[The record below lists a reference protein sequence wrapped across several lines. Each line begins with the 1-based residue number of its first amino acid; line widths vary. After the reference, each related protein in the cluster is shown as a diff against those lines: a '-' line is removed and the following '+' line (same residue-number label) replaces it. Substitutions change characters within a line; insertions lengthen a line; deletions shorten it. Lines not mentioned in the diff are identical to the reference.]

1 MHIQVWYLPEKL
13 MGEAMKLQQLR
24 YFVAVFEEGSFSAAA
39 ERVNATQSGLSMHV
53 SQLEKRYGVS
63 LFTRSSSGVA
73 PTETGRS
80 FYEESVHVIAAA
92 NRAEDRLR
100 NLSKAVV
107 GHINVGLMP
116 TFTRSVLTNVLLR
129 LAKEYC
135 EVRVSVSEA
144 YSGELADLVA
154 EGRLDFGIVPAFDRN
169 TSLFCT
175 PIGRDQ
181 ECFVCAASSDIPF
194 QPRMVL
200 KNLPPQRLVVPGPAN
215 ARRHRIDNYIAEN
228 GIKVREILEID
239 TMYGTLDLVSRSDWV
254 AILPG
259 LLCLPD
265 LDGARRRISPL
276 ADPPLHVDYLRIEQR
291 AKPLT
296 QAAQVFANILQE
308 ELSEALKIPPVSCA

>member
-1 MHIQVWYLPEKL
+1 
-13 MGEAMKLQQLR
+13 MKLQQLR

-53 SQLEKRYGVS
+53 SQIEKRYGVS
-63 LFTRSSSGVA
+63 LFTRSSSGVT

-80 FYEESVHVIAAA
+80 FYEESVQVIAAA

-100 NLSKAVV
+100 SLSKTVV
-107 GHINVGLMP
+107 GHISVGLMP

-129 LAKEYC
+129 LAQEYS

-144 YSGELADLVA
+144 YSGELADMVVD
-154 EGRLDFGIVPAFDRN
+154 GKLDFAVVPAFDRN
-169 TSLFCT
+169 SSLYCT

-181 ECFVCAASSDIPF
+181 ECFVCSANSDLVIGSKALL
-194 QPRMVL
+194 RT
-200 KNLPPQRLVVPGPAN
+200 LPPQRLVVPGPAN
-215 ARRHRIDNYIAEN
+215 ARRHRIDSYLNEN
-228 GIKVREILEID
+228 GIKVREVLEID

-259 LLCLPD
+259 LLCIPD
-265 LDGARRRISPL
+265 LDGARRRVAPL

-296 QAAQVFANILQE
+296 QAAQVFANILQQ
-308 ELSEALKIPPVSCA
+308 ELSAALTVVPSSRA